1 MKFVLEAVAHNGAIV
16 RIWPSSLP
24 NLVAWRWSLHWQI
37 GPDHPS
43 KTDPRG
49 GRIGVGGD
57 FDIIAPYSA
66 AARKLCGRT
75 MQTKL
80 NDDRNSFEASL
91 TRQRIVAPSRR

>member
-37 GPDHPS
+37 GLTTLRKQTP
-43 KTDPRG
+43 G